1 MVVNREQEFL
11 PETSYMEHLYA
22 INMHMKNM
30 TYVLPPIDMKKGDL
44 TVIFFLIPAGSQYNA
59 TKVAER
65 CYACGVLESAG
76 CGTLTLHFNQKIP
89 IRGGVRFLSYVP
101 EAPGQVCRRV
111 M

>member
-1 MVVNREQEFL
+1 
-11 PETSYMEHLYA
+11 MEHLYA

-89 IRGGVRFLSYVP
+89 DKRRYKVFILCTRGTRPGVPQSHVIR
-101 EAPGQVCRRV
+101 
-111 M
+111 